1 MSKQISRRNFFGT
14 FGKSAVVAA
23 VAAALPT
30 KFISSVD
37 KASKKEKIKIA
48 IHPSAVKR
56 TKKV

>member
-14 FGKSAVVAA
+14 FGKGAVIAA
-23 VAAALPT
+23 VAAALPA
-30 KFISSVD
+30 KLISSVN
-37 KASKKEKIKIA
+37 KVSKKEKIKVV

>member
-14 FGKSAVVAA
+14 LGKGAVLAA
-23 VAAALPT
+23 TATVLPI
-30 KFISSVD
+30 KLISSVN
-37 KASKKEKIKIA
+37 KVSKKEKIKIA